1 MKSAN
6 LMNTMKTIS
15 FALAFLVAPAW
26 AQTTPSEATIAAH
39 VAEAKR
45 LAGSDLGALM
55 VLCQPAS
62 VARPPQA
69 LVEKSIAVQMARGAP
84 APGKAFDNLYFVG
97 SNWVSAWAIKTSE
110 GIILI
115 DALNNQAEAES
126 VIDGGLRKLGLDP
139 KEIKYVIVTHAHGD
153 HYGGAVHLV
162 EKYKARVVMSEPDWK
177 QTEGKLEYESA
188 LWGPVPKRDV
198 SVSDGDK
205 ITLGDTSVTVNI
217 TPGHTLGTIT
227 PSFEVRWSG
236 KTHRVLLW
244 GGTAFNFGKDIPR
257 LESYIAATERMA
269 KAAQAQGIDVML
281 SNHAGYDGTVAK
293 LDTLARQGGTGS
305 NPFVLGTPTVVR
317 ALQAMGECAKAQ
329 KDRFLLLP

>member
-1 MKSAN
+1 
-6 LMNTMKTIS
+6 MNQSIRGCRTLLG
-15 FALAFLVAPAW
+15 ALALAAGGTAW
-26 AQTTPSEATIAAH
+26 AQTAPSEATVAAH

-45 LAGSDLGALM
+45 LAGADLGALM
-55 VLCQPAS
+55 VLCQPAP

-84 APGKAFDNLYFVG
+84 EPGRAFDNLYFVG
-97 SNWVSAWAIKTSE
+97 SNWVSAWAIQTSE

-115 DALNNQAEAES
+115 DALNNRAEAES
-126 VIDGGLRKLGLDP
+126 VIDAGLRKLGLDP
-139 KEIKYVIVTHAHGD
+139 AQIKYAIVTHAHGD

-177 QTEGKLEYESA
+177 QTEGKLEYQSA

-227 PSFEVRWSG
+227 PTFEVKSG
-236 KTHRVLLW
+236 AKTHRALLW

-269 KAAQAQGIDVML
+269 KVAQALGIDVML

-293 LDTLARQGGTGS
+293 LDAMKKDRAAQP
-305 NPFVLGTPTVVR
+305 NPFVLGVPTVVR

-329 KDRFLLLP
+329 KDRFLLQP